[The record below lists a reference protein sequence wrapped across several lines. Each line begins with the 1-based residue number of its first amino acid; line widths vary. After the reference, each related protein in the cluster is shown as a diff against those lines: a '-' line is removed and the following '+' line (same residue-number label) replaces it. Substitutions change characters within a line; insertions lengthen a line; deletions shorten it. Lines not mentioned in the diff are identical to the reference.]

1 MTRDEI
7 GALLPFY
14 ANGTLDG
21 AERAAV
27 EAALAED
34 AGLRAELAALRAI
47 RETMQAEPVQAPGEF
62 GLARLL
68 REIERDR
75 AAAPVSSPAPAA
87 GRGVSGLW
95 RVAAVLALALAL
107 GQLVWS
113 GLQPAPG
120 EGPAVTLAGGEGP
133 GFLLGFAPGATEAEL
148 RELLLDLDLVI
159 IDGPTAVGF
168 YRVVPGDPEAADMAA
183 LRAALAASPIVESLD
198 DTAN

>member
-7 GALLPFY
+7 EALLPFY
-14 ANGTLDG
+14 ANGTLAG

-34 AGLRAELAALRAI
+34 AGLRGDLAALRAV
-47 RETMQAEPVQAPGEF
+47 RETMQAEPVQSPGEF
-62 GLARLL
+62 GLARLM
-68 REIERDR
+68 REIDRDS
-75 AAAPVSSPAPAA
+75 AAAPPPAQ

-133 GFLLGFAPGATEAEL
+133 GFLLGFAPGTTEAAL

-159 IDGPTAVGF
+159 VDGPTAVGF
-168 YRVVPGDPEAADMAA
+168 YRVVPGDPDTADLAA
-183 LRAALAASPIVESLD
+183 LRAALAAAPIVENLD
-198 DTAN
+198 DAAN